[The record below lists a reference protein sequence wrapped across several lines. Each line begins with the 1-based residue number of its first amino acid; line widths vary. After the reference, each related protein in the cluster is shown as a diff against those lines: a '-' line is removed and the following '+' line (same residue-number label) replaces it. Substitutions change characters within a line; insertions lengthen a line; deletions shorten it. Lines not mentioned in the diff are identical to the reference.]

1 LIKKGFQWMLKGK
14 NCTTTLK

>member
-1 LIKKGFQWMLKGK
+1 MLKGK